1 MNIIYSIYDTIKI
14 YLFIF
19 LIFLLCYLCFNEKS
33 NDKYIL
39 FPISILFI
47 QLVIITDLENK
58 KLKTKQLKH

>member
-1 MNIIYSIYDTIKI
+1 MDIKDIYDTVKI
-14 YLFIF
+14 HLFIF
-19 LIFLLCYLCFNEKS
+19 LIFLLCYLYYNEKS

-58 KLKTKQLKH
+58 KNQNK